1 MSCSVITMLDIDSV
15 SAYPDIKVGG
25 RPKQNLSPE
34 ESKKAKR
41 AIARQM
47 YQKNSEKIKEAARIY
62 KAANIDTIREK
73 QRERYNRIK
82 DRMKSERLVNKILKV
97 DFSDEDKA
105 KLLEKLSS

>member
-1 MSCSVITMLDIDSV
+1 MLDIDSV
-15 SAYPDIKVGG
+15 SAYPDIKVRG

-34 ESKKAKR
+34 ESKEAKR

-62 KAANIDTIREK
+62 KAANIDRIREK
-73 QRERYNRIK
+73 QRERYNNIK
-82 DRMKSERLVNKILKV
+82 DRMKSERLLKNILNV